1 MLLNSLFYQGINK
14 QLIKK
19 HIVSPKN
26 QYNSFYP
33 FFYSFKDINNNH
45 PPTAPRFSSIWPIFH
60 GFCCDSPVY
69 KISSQ

>member
-26 QYNSFYP
+26 Q
-33 FFYSFKDINNNH
+33 YSFKDINNNH